1 MPMSAFGK
9 LAWLLCAGGFVA
21 AWYYQAQPGQTQA
34 AFMAFLDVGQG
45 DATYI
50 RTSTGSDI
58 FIDGGPDR
66 TILER
71 APEVMQP
78 FDTTIETLILTHPD
92 ADHITGMV
100 ELVKRYDVQQIVT
113 TALPATKPLH
123 IELLGLIKQKQIQ
136 HVIVSAGDHL
146 QFDSTTTC
154 TVLYPSGTIQEL
166 SQLETNDT
174 SLILECQFNA
184 LSILFT
190 GDISSQVEQNLVGAI
205 HELPLLNDIDL
216 LKVPHHGSNSSSTAE
231 FLAAITPE
239 LCVIEVGQDNQY
251 NHPRPE
257 VLNRLQPYCQIRR
270 TDLEGTIILPLD

>member
-1 MPMSAFGK
+1 MSAFGK

-166 SQLETNDT
+166 SQQEIGQHQQERHIEYEYGNDK
-174 SLILECQFNA
+174 
-184 LSILFT
+184 
-190 GDISSQVEQNLVGAI
+190 DISIIKQLKEDKFRQESPAGFDLIQLCIADNELQVTECG
-205 HELPLLNDIDL
+205 
-216 LKVPHHGSNSSSTAE
+216 
-231 FLAAITPE
+231 
-239 LCVIEVGQDNQY
+239 
-251 NHPRPE
+251 
-257 VLNRLQPYCQIRR
+257 
-270 TDLEGTIILPLD
+270 IIKR